1 MMHSHLKNLLILAI
15 LLLSANCLRSDDL
28 VPSGSI
34 LYNGNFQESGVANY
48 EFSGSWV
55 NQKPQVTDDGVI
67 TLSPMD
73 GGNYIPN
80 SNCMMLTPKI
90 DLPALG
96 AGWSKTLYL
105 AFEEECNIEAG
116 RDFGSIYI
124 IADGKKILLDTRTGK
139 VDWKLSYYD
148 VTDFAGKTVQFGF
161 EFKSDAKN
169 NLTGWKVKGPKLL
182 SEMEL
187 KGEITYTEARLNPD
201 RKSLYVYLD
210 VQLSGM
216 CPKIDSFNEDN
227 FEIFDGV
234 VQVQPYMFYNPQE
247 RNNITPADIVFVI
260 DVTSSM
266 EENLE
271 QIKTQLITLVDLLD
285 SSYVDSRIGIV
296 LFGDNTY
303 TYNFR
308 NLTTDKAKILAAINE
323 LAVRVHGITEDSDSV
338 ENAFGALSMASGM
351 PFRENARKMFI
362 LLTDNPTHEN
372 STTVQP
378 PNWNLDNIR
387 NLMNRRE
394 IAVYPFFDFY
404 DQNQKN
410 QYLPLVTDLIYKGD
424 AQDIVSGIGFLPGII
439 INDLTNTY
447 RIVFKSKNIEN
458 TQAPKKVQVKIH
470 YNSLTK

>member
-1 MMHSHLKNLLILAI
+1 MLSHLKNLLILAV
-15 LLLSANCLRSDDL
+15 LLFSANCLRSDDI

-34 LYNGNFQESGVANY
+34 LYNGSFQKSNMANY

-55 NQKPQVTDDGVI
+55 NQKPKVTDDGVI
-67 TLSPMD
+67 TLSPMEGD
-73 GGNYIPN
+73 NYLPN

-90 DLPALG
+90 ELPALG

-116 RDFGSIYI
+116 HDFGSIYI
-124 IADGKKILLDTRTGK
+124 ISDGKKLLLDTRTGK

-169 NLTGWKVKGPKLL
+169 NLSGWKVKGPKLL
-182 SEMEL
+182 EEMEL
-187 KGEITYTEARLNPD
+187 KGEITYTEARLNAD
-201 RKSLYVYLD
+201 RKSLFVYLD
-210 VQLSGM
+210 VQLSGS

-227 FEIFDGV
+227 FEIFDGT

-247 RNNITPADIVFVI
+247 RNNITPADIVFII

-266 EENLE
+266 AGKLDA
-271 QIKTQLITLVDLLD
+271 IKTQLAKLVDSLD
-285 SSYVDSRIGIV
+285 GSFVDARIGIV

-303 TYNFR
+303 TCNFR
-308 NLTTDKAKILAAINE
+308 NLTSDKALIMNSINE
-323 LAVRVHGITEDSDSV
+323 LAVGIHGITENGDNV

-351 PFRENARKMFI
+351 TFRENARKMFV
-362 LLTDNPTHEN
+362 LLTDNPAYEDSH
-372 STTVQP
+372 TVSP

-387 NLMNRRE
+387 NLLNKRE
-394 IAVYPFFDFY
+394 IAVYPFYDFF
-404 DQNQKN
+404 DQNQQN
-410 QYLPLVTDLIYKGD
+410 QYLHFVKDQVYQGK
-424 AQDIVSGIGFLPGII
+424 AQDIVSGIESLPRMI

-458 TQAPKKVQVKIH
+458 TQVPKKVLVKVH